1 MKNKKLNIFII
12 AFLTLIVLYF
22 SLKDDYQKIIPL
34 LFEANIIWLFIAYL
48 FVLSYTFLKSIVTHN
63 IILSFKKF
71 DFLKTFK
78 LQLMTFFFN
87 AVTPFS
93 SGGQPFQIYVLNKN
107 KISIASSTTIVL
119 QETII
124 HQIAV
129 SIMLIIAFVLNQIF
143 NIYELNL
150 TLLLFVIISFLIN
163 GIVVVFLII
172 LSQGKKIDSI
182 FGKAIINLLA
192 KLKIINNKAEKLKKF
207 ENSVSEFTLAS
218 KKLLQNKSKFIK
230 LIFINTVALFS
241 LYLVP
246 LLILFSLGNASSFNG
261 IEAIVLTSFISIISC
276 YVPLPGG
283 SLGQEYLFALFFSKY
298 IANPILTS
306 VMLLWRLI
314 TYYVPMVVGAVIF
327 NINKKD

>member
-12 AFLTLIVLYF
+12 VVLTLIVLYF
-22 SLKDDYQKIIPL
+22 ALKDDYQKIIPL
-34 LFEANIIWLFIAYL
+34 LFEANLIWLFIAYL
-48 FVLSYTFLKSIVTHN
+48 FVLSYTFLKSVVTHN
-63 IILSFKKF
+63 IILSFKKY
-71 DFLKTFK
+71 DFIKTFK

-107 KISIASSTTIVL
+107 KISLASSTTIVL

-129 SIMLIIAFVLNQIF
+129 SIMIVIAFILNQIF

-150 TLLLFVIISFLIN
+150 TMTLFLVLSFLIN
-163 GIVVVFLII
+163 SIVVVFLIV
-172 LSQGKKIDSI
+172 LSHGKKIDNV
-182 FGKAIINLLA
+182 FGTLIINLLS
-192 KLKIINNKAEKLKKF
+192 KLKIIKNKEEKIEKW

-218 KKLLQNKSKFIK
+218 KKLLSDKTKFLK
-230 LIFINTVALFS
+230 LIFINTIALFS

-246 LLILFSLGNASSFNG
+246 TVILFSLGNKIAFNG
-261 IEAIVLTSFISIISC
+261 IESIVLISFISIISS

-298 IANPILTS
+298 ITNPLLTS
-306 VMLLWRLI
+306 LMLLWRLI
-314 TYYVPMVVGAVIF
+314 TYYIPMLVGAFIF
-327 NINKKD
+327 NVNKKE

>member
-230 LIFINTVALFS
+230 FGVKL
-241 LYLVP
+241 
-246 LLILFSLGNASSFNG
+246 
-261 IEAIVLTSFISIISC
+261 
-276 YVPLPGG
+276 
-283 SLGQEYLFALFFSKY
+283 
-298 IANPILTS
+298 
-306 VMLLWRLI
+306 
-314 TYYVPMVVGAVIF
+314 
-327 NINKKD
+327 